1 MTDPTIRE
9 QSYPYFLQEAPEL
22 LQVLE
27 QELLSLRENYSIN
40 KIHNLM
46 RTTHT
51 LKGAAASVGLETIKT
66 VAHSLEDIF
75 KALFNPDLSIDLEVE
90 ALLFEGYECLRLPL
104 TAELTGGQVNDTE
117 ILDRTA
123 AVFAQLQD
131 KLGDCFG
138 QEAHIPSSIELGF
151 DVTQSIFEVGVTQRL
166 EEIATVVASA
176 DPAAKDASASRNAL
190 ATTLRTQSEVFLG
203 LAESLGLPGFGA
215 IAQAAIAA
223 LDTHPEQVVTIAQ
236 TALADFQAGQAAIL
250 KGDRI
255 QGGQPS
261 LTLQQLA
268 GFTTTSTELTQR
280 EGEWGSG
287 GVGENFFST
296 SPATPADPAPNN
308 TPGLHPATLSTQ
320 EESAIEPEL
329 NWVTSAADSESS
341 ESEAHNE
348 ESDDSLLEVIWGG
361 EAVVDSQTSEQGQE
375 IRGREDRENA
385 ASYSPHHFI
394 PSSQEPEVTV
404 ETPLSRHQRTNS
416 EPTPIPQKEAGSQSA
431 TVRVNVEHLNHLNY
445 SIGELL
451 TNQNLQSLQ
460 NEQLQTS
467 VRSLLTRIKQHQ
479 QLLNELQ
486 DWSDR
491 LFVDAEQRRIG
502 NWGIGTRDW
511 GIGKKNLLIP
521 NHPSLIPEQSDRF
534 DSLELDRYNE
544 AQLLVQSI
552 LEDAVQLAEASE
564 AIELFGTQ
572 STQTLDKQRRLLTS
586 TRDALMEARM
596 LPLGEIFGRF
606 PRVLQQ
612 LEALHDKLVA
622 LELRGTEVLVDKVVA
637 EKLYGPLLH
646 LIRNAFDHGI
656 ESPAI
661 RQQLG
666 KAKKGQIEIHA
677 YHRGKS
683 LVIEVRDDGQGV
695 DFEQIRQ
702 RAVESQLISPQ
713 QASGLNE
720 AQLTDLLFE
729 PGFSTTSQVN
739 DLSGRGIGLDMV
751 RSQLQ
756 ALQGSVSVYSEPHRG
771 TTFVLQIPLSLT
783 ITKLLVAQAGDQIYA
798 LLADAI
804 EQILIPQSHQIRS
817 WDGGKALQW
826 GTGKDERL
834 IPVHQLSK
842 VLDYFSQLPEPLI
855 SQPKRPVVAQGQAMP
870 IILIRCRDTLL
881 GLEVDQLIGEQELVI
896 RPLGAMIVPP
906 SYVYGGSILA
916 DGRLTLVIDGAA
928 LMQSVFD
935 QQSAGSTDALASSTP
950 PLLPFSQEQRQLPTQ
965 SRAALPPSP
974 EPDFRTRRNKMVL
987 LVDDSITLRQTL
999 ALTLEKSGYQVIQA
1013 KDGYEAIEQL
1023 RNQTGIELVLC
1034 DIEMPR
1040 MNGFEFLKYRQQ
1052 DPALAEIPVV
1062 ILTSRS
1068 GEKHRLIASELG
1080 ANDYITK
1087 PFLEH
1092 KLLATLTG
1100 VLEKNTFNSVSR

>member
-1 MTDPTIRE
+1 
-9 QSYPYFLQEAPEL
+9 
-22 LQVLE
+22 V
-27 QELLSLRENYSIN
+27 
-40 KIHNLM
+40 
-46 RTTHT
+46 
-51 LKGAAASVGLETIKT
+51 
-66 VAHSLEDIF
+66 
-75 KALFNPDLSIDLEVE
+75 
-90 ALLFEGYECLRLPL
+90 
-104 TAELTGGQVNDTE
+104 
-117 ILDRTA
+117 
-123 AVFAQLQD
+123 
-131 KLGDCFG
+131 
-138 QEAHIPSSIELGF
+138 
-151 DVTQSIFEVGVTQRL
+151 
-166 EEIATVVASA
+166 
-176 DPAAKDASASRNAL
+176 
-190 ATTLRTQSEVFLG
+190 
-203 LAESLGLPGFGA
+203 
-215 IAQAAIAA
+215 
-223 LDTHPEQVVTIAQ
+223 
-236 TALADFQAGQAAIL
+236 
-250 KGDRI
+250 
-255 QGGQPS
+255 
-261 LTLQQLA
+261 
-268 GFTTTSTELTQR
+268 
-280 EGEWGSG
+280 
-287 GVGENFFST
+287 
-296 SPATPADPAPNN
+296 
-308 TPGLHPATLSTQ
+308 
-320 EESAIEPEL
+320 
-329 NWVTSAADSESS
+329 SESD
-341 ESEAHNE
+341 NE
-348 ESDDSLLEVIWGG
+348 ETDQSLLEVIWGG
-361 EAVVDSQTSEQGQE
+361 EAVVDSQTSEQGYE
-375 IRGREDRENA
+375 IMGREDRENA
-385 ASYSPHHFI
+385 ASDSPYHI
-394 PSSQEPEVTV
+394 ITSSQESEVTV
-404 ETPLSRHQRTNS
+404 ETPVARYQRTNS
-416 EPTPIPQKEAGSQSA
+416 EQTPVTQKEASSQSP
-431 TVRVNVEHLNHLNY
+431 TVRVNVEHLEHLNY

-467 VRSLLTRIKQHQ
+467 VRVLLARLKQHQ

-491 LFVDAEQRRIG
+491 LFVDAEQQRIG
-502 NWGIGTRDW
+502 NWALGTRGW
-511 GIGKKNLLIP
+511 GLGMNNPLIP
-521 NHPSLIPEQSDRF
+521 NYPSLIPEQSDRF
-534 DSLELDRYNE
+534 DSLELDRYSE

-586 TRDALMEARM
+586 TRDSLMEARM

-612 LEALHDKLVA
+612 LEALHDKFVA

-656 ESPAI
+656 EPPAI

-666 KAKKGQIEIHA
+666 KAQKGQIEIRA

-683 LVIEVRDDGQGV
+683 LVIEVRDDGQGL

-702 RAVESQLISPQ
+702 RAVESQLISAQ
-713 QASGLNE
+713 QAHGLNE
-720 AQLTDLLFE
+720 AQLTNLLFE
-729 PGFSTTSQVN
+729 PGFSTVSQVN

-751 RSQLQ
+751 RAQLQ
-756 ALQGSVSVYSEPHRG
+756 ALQGSVSVYSEPRRG

-783 ITKLLVAQAGDQIYA
+783 ITKLLVAQAGDQMYA

-826 GTGKDERL
+826 GIGKDERL

-842 VLDYFSQLPEPLI
+842 ILDYFSERPEPFI
-855 SQPKRPVVAQGQAMP
+855 SQPQRPVVTSGQAMP
-870 IILIRCRDTLL
+870 IILIRCQDTLL

-896 RPLGAMIVPP
+896 RPLGAMMVPP

-935 QQSAGSTDALASSTP
+935 QQRAGSTGALASSTP
-950 PLLPFSQEQRQLPTQ
+950 PVLPFRQEQRQLPTQ
-965 SRAALPPSP
+965 NRAALPPSP
-974 EPDFRTRRNKMVL
+974 EPNFRARPNKLVL

-999 ALTLEKSGYQVIQA
+999 ALTLERSGYQVLQA

-1023 RNQTGIELVLC
+1023 QHQTGIELVLC

-1052 DPALAEIPVV
+1052 DAALAEIPVV

-1068 GEKHRLIASELG
+1068 GEKHRLIAAELG

-1100 VLEKNTFNSVSR
+1100 VLEKNTFNSVPR

>member
-1 MTDPTIRE
+1 
-9 QSYPYFLQEAPEL
+9 
-22 LQVLE
+22 
-27 QELLSLRENYSIN
+27 
-40 KIHNLM
+40 
-46 RTTHT
+46 
-51 LKGAAASVGLETIKT
+51 
-66 VAHSLEDIF
+66 
-75 KALFNPDLSIDLEVE
+75 LSIDLEVE

-176 DPAAKDASASRNAL
+176 DPAGV

-250 KGDRI
+250 NGDRI

-268 GFTTTSTELTQR
+268 GFTTSSTELTQGEGG
-280 EGEWGSG
+280 EGERGRG
-287 GVGENFFST
+287 GEFLLYF
-296 SPATPADPAPNN
+296 PATPAPNN

-320 EESAIEPEL
+320 EESATEPEL
-329 NWVTSAADSESS
+329 NWVTSAANSESS
-341 ESEAHNE
+341 VSEAHNE

-416 EPTPIPQKEAGSQSA
+416 EPTPIPQKEASSQSA

-467 VRSLLTRIKQHQ
+467 VRVLLARIKQHQ

-502 NWGIGTRDW
+502 NWGLGTRGW
-511 GIGKKNLLIP
+511 GLGTNNPLIP

-656 ESPAI
+656 EPPAI

-666 KAKKGQIEIHA
+666 KAQKGQIEIQCLP
-677 YHRGKS
+677 S
-683 LVIEVRDDGQGV
+683 
-695 DFEQIRQ
+695 RQ
-702 RAVESQLISPQ
+702 
-713 QASGLNE
+713 
-720 AQLTDLLFE
+720 
-729 PGFSTTSQVN
+729 
-739 DLSGRGIGLDMV
+739 
-751 RSQLQ
+751 
-756 ALQGSVSVYSEPHRG
+756 
-771 TTFVLQIPLSLT
+771 VL
-783 ITKLLVAQAGDQIYA
+783 GD
-798 LLADAI
+798 
-804 EQILIPQSHQIRS
+804 
-817 WDGGKALQW
+817 
-826 GTGKDERL
+826 
-834 IPVHQLSK
+834 
-842 VLDYFSQLPEPLI
+842 
-855 SQPKRPVVAQGQAMP
+855 
-870 IILIRCRDTLL
+870 
-881 GLEVDQLIGEQELVI
+881 
-896 RPLGAMIVPP
+896 
-906 SYVYGGSILA
+906 
-916 DGRLTLVIDGAA
+916 
-928 LMQSVFD
+928 
-935 QQSAGSTDALASSTP
+935 
-950 PLLPFSQEQRQLPTQ
+950 
-965 SRAALPPSP
+965 
-974 EPDFRTRRNKMVL
+974 
-987 LVDDSITLRQTL
+987 
-999 ALTLEKSGYQVIQA
+999 
-1013 KDGYEAIEQL
+1013 
-1023 RNQTGIELVLC
+1023 
-1034 DIEMPR
+1034 
-1040 MNGFEFLKYRQQ
+1040 
-1052 DPALAEIPVV
+1052 
-1062 ILTSRS
+1062 
-1068 GEKHRLIASELG
+1068 
-1080 ANDYITK
+1080 
-1087 PFLEH
+1087 
-1092 KLLATLTG
+1092 
-1100 VLEKNTFNSVSR
+1100 